1 MSSQAYLYWF
11 FFFMMYHMFMAMIGA
26 LDYGRM
32 KNFRYLKDGSYAMA
46 RYFCW
51 FLENKNKKA
60 KYSNVGYVYVG
71 R

>member
-1 MSSQAYLYWF
+1 
-11 FFFMMYHMFMAMIGA
+11 MFMAMIGA

-51 FLENKNKKA
+51 FLEKKKKKA